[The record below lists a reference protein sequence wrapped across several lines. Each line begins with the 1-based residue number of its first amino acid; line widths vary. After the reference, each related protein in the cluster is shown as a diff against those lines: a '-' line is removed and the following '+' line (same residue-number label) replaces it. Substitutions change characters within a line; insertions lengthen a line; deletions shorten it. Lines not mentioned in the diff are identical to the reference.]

1 MTRDGEDAAM
11 DRPHLAPV
19 ARLRPAFMDR
29 RAVRVATPFALLAG
43 LTLALAACETVPP
56 QPASPPPAAGL
67 EDGPAKPFGSGKGWT
82 VTVHS
87 PPSGKRFCV
96 AERGI
101 PVGQN
106 AAPRLSFR
114 TASVESGFI
123 LSGFTPSDSGAVVK
137 PGERYDLTVS
147 ADMGPRLSLS
157 ARGLPNGSLYVAVP
171 TKGFLEEM
179 EPLARAHRV
188 SFRSSGL
195 GELGTMLLGGSSW
208 AINASDE
215 CRILHADS

>member
-1 MTRDGEDAAM
+1 M
-11 DRPHLAPV
+11 DRQHLAPV
-19 ARLRPAFMDR
+19 VRLRLALRDR
-29 RAVRVATPFALLAG
+29 RAVRAATPSALLTGALLAG
-43 LTLALAACETVPP
+43 LALTLSACETVPP
-56 QPASPPPAAGL
+56 PPAAAPPAAGL
-67 EDGPAKPFGSGKGWT
+67 PDGPSKPFSSGKGWT
-82 VTVHS
+82 VTIHT
-87 PPSGKRFCV
+87 PPGGKPFCV

-114 TASVESGFI
+114 TAAAESGFI
-123 LSGFTPSDSGAVVK
+123 LSGFTPSDSGATVK
-137 PGERYDLTVS
+137 PGERYDLAVMS
-147 ADMGPRLSLS
+147 DLGPRLSLS

-179 EPLARAHRV
+179 EPLARSHRV

-195 GELGTMLLGGSSW
+195 GDIGTMLLSGSSW

-215 CRILHADS
+215 CRILHAES

>member
-1 MTRDGEDAAM
+1 M

-19 ARLRPAFMDR
+19 ARLRPALRGR
-29 RAVRVATPFALLAG
+29 RAVRAATPSTLLTGALLAG
-43 LTLALAACETVPP
+43 LALALSACETVPP
-56 QPASPPPAAGL
+56 PPSAPPPVAGL
-67 EDGPAKPFGSGKGWT
+67 EDGPAKPFSSGKGWT

-101 PVGQN
+101 PIGQN
-106 AAPRLSFR
+106 AAPRLTFR

-123 LSGFTPSDSGAVVK
+123 LSGFTPSDSGATVK

-147 ADMGPRLSLS
+147 PDLGTRLSLS

-188 SFRSSGL
+188 SFRSTGL

-208 AINASDE
+208 AMNASDE
-215 CRILHADS
+215 CRILNADS